1 MHTMKFIKEENI
13 VEKKV
18 SKTALITGISFIIYA
33 LALTVGPK
41 TLYPGCDP
49 AMMMKCTQSLNVLFG
64 IGIIVGIIGI
74 VNFFI
79 KTDIYRIIASIAGI
93 ISAIFA
99 FLIPGIIIGACG
111 METMPCRALTLPA
124 IYVISGI
131 FIVVTI
137 VNLVLLFNA
146 RKLKPTNDQAKLV

>member
-1 MHTMKFIKEENI
+1 M
-13 VEKKV
+13 EKKV

-64 IGIIVGIIGI
+64 IGIVVGIIGI